1 MQLYLYKTRPS
12 KTAMELVKAKAVRNL
27 KFAKKTPSILLN
39 YGSTKLLQGYNGTY
53 LNHPTC
59 VAKASDKI
67 TTFRLLSE
75 QSIPTVPWTTN
86 KDEALN
92 WIKNDKSMVVARTL
106 TRASEGRG
114 AVFSDSVDSLPD
126 APLYT
131 KYVKKAAEYRVNVAF
146 GSIINIRQKRRRTEF
161 EGEVNNLCRTHD
173 NGWVFCSEGV
183 DKENERLRNLAI
195 NSISCLGLDFGAV
208 DIIYNKHFDAYY
220 VLEVNSAP
228 GMEGETLQN
237 FINALKKAF

>member
-27 KFAKKTPSILLN
+27 KFAKKPPSILLN

-92 WIKNDKSMVVARTL
+92 WIKTDKAMVVARTL
-106 TRASEGRG
+106 ARASSGRG
-114 AVFSDSVDSLPD
+114 AYFIDNPDLLVD

-146 GSIINIRQKRRRTEF
+146 GSIINIRQKRRRTDF

-183 DKENERLRNLAI
+183 DKENEQLKTLAL
-195 NSISCLGLDFGAV
+195 NSLICLGLDFGAV
-208 DIIYNKHFDAYY
+208 DIIYNRHYNQYY

-237 FINALKKAF
+237 FINELKKAF